1 MPLRRTQKTILS
13 NIRQRTSTERE
24 LSDHMEKYQNQISE
38 IERFKARYRHAP
50 DITYELAIKSSYE
63 RNKGEWQ
70 YALLTNE
77 LFYPEGIE
85 ITIDAFDNTGIVDS
99 ECIMDWDNESIESK
113 IEALEAFRY
122 LSTEFL
128 KDSPIAFKK
137 ALQKF
142 GFKMIENDELKC
154 FRLVQ

>member
-1 MPLRRTQKTILS
+1 
-13 NIRQRTSTERE
+13 
-24 LSDHMEKYQNQISE
+24 MEKYQNQISE
-38 IERFKARYRHAP
+38 IEGFKARYRHAP

-63 RNKGEWQ
+63 WNKGEWQ

-122 LSTEFL
+122 LSIEFL

-142 GFKMIENDELKC
+142 GFMMIKNNEFEHSKMKYKTTNKSN
-154 FRLVQ
+154 

>member
-1 MPLRRTQKTILS
+1 
-13 NIRQRTSTERE
+13 
-24 LSDHMEKYQNQISE
+24 MEKYQNQISE
-38 IERFKARYRHAP
+38 IEGFKARYRHAP

-63 RNKGEWQ
+63 WNKGEWQ

-99 ECIMDWDNESIESK
+99 ECIMDWDNESVESK

-128 KDSPIAFKK
+128 KDSPIGFQK

-142 GFKMIENDELKC
+142 GFKILENDELKC
-154 FRLVQ
+154 FRSVQ

>member
-99 ECIMDWDNESIESK
+99 ECIMEWDNESIESK

-128 KDSPIAFKK
+128 KDSPIGFQK

-142 GFKMIENDELKC
+142 GFKILENDELKC
-154 FRLVQ
+154 FRSVQ

>member
-1 MPLRRTQKTILS
+1 
-13 NIRQRTSTERE
+13 
-24 LSDHMEKYQNQISE
+24 MEKYQNQISE
-38 IERFKARYRHAP
+38 IEGFKARYRHAP

-63 RNKGEWQ
+63 WNKGEWQ

-99 ECIMDWDNESIESK
+99 ECIMDWDNELVESK

-128 KDSPIAFKK
+128 KDSPIAFQK

-142 GFKMIENDELKC
+142 GFTMISKNEFEYSTLDKN
-154 FRLVQ
+154 

>member
-1 MPLRRTQKTILS
+1 MPLRCTQKTILS
-13 NIRQRTSTERE
+13 NIRKHTSTERE
-24 LSDHMEKYQNQISE
+24 LPDHMEKYQNQISE
-38 IERFKARYRHAP
+38 IERFKERYRHAT

-63 RNKGEWQ
+63 WNKGEWQ

-99 ECIMDWDNESIESK
+99 ECIMDWCNESVESK

-128 KDSPIAFKK
+128 KDSPIAFQK

-142 GFKMIENDELKC
+142 GFRMIDKYEFEYSEL
-154 FRLVQ
+154 R